1 MLRVAY
7 MVGNLLGYSYF
18 MAEIQKLA
26 EQREQYRK
34 QKNWAK
40 GDTLRQQIQQ
50 KGWAIEDTESGPKI
64 KKLH

>member
-1 MLRVAY
+1 
-7 MVGNLLGYSYF
+7 

-26 EQREQYRK
+26 QHREQYRK